1 MKSASINGNICRATH
16 TKGYTAN
23 IGYALRGGI
32 CGKYGILII
41 N

>member
-1 MKSASINGNICRATH
+1 MKPASVDGNICRATH

-23 IGYALRGGI
+23 IRYALWGGI